1 MSPSDPQVPEQK
13 VPDSTFKGRITLF
26 LKGMAMGV
34 ADSVPGVSGGTIAV
48 ISGIYE
54 NLIHALRS
62 CNPLALLVLVKQ
74 GPREFWRQIHGA
86 FLLTLGSGVLLSLI
100 LMANTV
106 LYLLSEHFVLIMA
119 FFLGLVLAS
128 CWMLRRETGRWD
140 IINLLLL
147 LAGFGVTAASF
158 LLNPAVGSTSLLY
171 VFVCGMI
178 AICAM
183 ILPGISGAFILILLG
198 AYEQV
203 LDALRSVQMD
213 VVLVFALGCA
223 IGLLSFAHLLGW
235 LFHYYRQRTYAFLV
249 GMLSASL
256 IVLWPWRLEQVTGR
270 ELPVLPVDYL
280 ALTGE
285 PPRLLMALL
294 CALLGAAL
302 ILLFARLTR
311 HGHGV

>member
-1 MSPSDPQVPEQK
+1 MLSSDASSPGPILPDP
-13 VPDSTFKGRITLF
+13 SLRGRLVLF

-54 NLIHALRS
+54 TLIHALRR
-62 CNPLALLVLVKQ
+62 CNPMALRVLVQQ
-74 GPREFWRQIHGA
+74 GPREFWKQIHGG
-86 FLLTLGSGVLLSLI
+86 FLLTLGGGILLSLI
-100 LMANTV
+100 LMANAV
-106 LYLLSEHFVLIMA
+106 LYLLAEHFVLVMA
-119 FFLGLVLAS
+119 FFMGLVLAS

-140 IINLLLL
+140 LVNVLLFV
-147 LAGFGVTAASF
+147 AGFAVTTSSF
-158 LLNPAVGSTSLLY
+158 LLNPAVGSSSLLY

-213 VVLVFALGCA
+213 IVLVFALGCA
-223 IGLLSFAHLLGW
+223 VGLLSFAHFLGW
-235 LFHYYRQRTYAFLV
+235 LFYYYRQRTYAFLV
-249 GMLSASL
+249 GMLAASL
-256 IVLWPWRLEQVTGR
+256 IVLWPWRQLQESGRGVPVWPEQ
-270 ELPVLPVDYL
+270 YL

-285 PPRLLMALL
+285 PSRVLMVLF
-294 CALLGAAL
+294 CAALGAVV
-302 ILLFARLTR
+302 ILTFAHLTR
-311 HGHGV
+311 REHGA